1 MSSAGNQRV
10 SEPLVRTYSVED
22 QRAVIDLWD
31 RCGLLR
37 PWNDPV
43 KDIGRK
49 LRVNSDWLLVAII
62 RNKVVGSVMI
72 GYEGHRGWINYLA
85 VDPSLRRQGIGRRL
99 MEQAEE
105 ILRKAG
111 CPKINLQVRSENK
124 QAADFYAD
132 LGYLRDDVISFGK
145 RLDPD

>member
-1 MSSAGNQRV
+1 
-10 SEPLVRTYSVED
+10 LVRTYSVGD

-37 PWNDPV
+37 PWNEPV

-49 LRVNSDWLLVAII
+49 LRVNSDWLLVAVI
-62 RNKVVGSVMI
+62 RNQVVGSVMI

-85 VDPSLRRQGIGRRL
+85 VDPSLRRLGIGRRL

-124 QAADFYAD
+124 QAADFYAG

-145 RLDPD
+145 RLDSD

>member
-1 MSSAGNQRV
+1 MSGTGNV

-37 PWNDPV
+37 PWNEPV

-49 LRVNSDWLLVAII
+49 LRVNSD
-62 RNKVVGSVMI
+62 KVVGSVMI
-72 GYEGHRGWINYLA
+72 GYEGHRGRINYLA

-132 LGYLRDDVISFGK
+132 LGYLRDNVISFGK
-145 RLDPD
+145 CLGPD

>member
-1 MSSAGNQRV
+1 MSGTGNV

-37 PWNDPV
+37 PWNEPV

-49 LRVNSDWLLVAII
+49 LTVNSDWLLVAVI
-62 RNKVVGSVMI
+62 RNQVVGSVMI

-85 VDPSLRRQGIGRRL
+85 VDPSLRRLGIGRRL

-105 ILRKAG
+105 ILRKAAR
-111 CPKINLQVRSENK
+111 PKINLQVRSE
-124 QAADFYAD
+124 
-132 LGYLRDDVISFGK
+132 
-145 RLDPD
+145 